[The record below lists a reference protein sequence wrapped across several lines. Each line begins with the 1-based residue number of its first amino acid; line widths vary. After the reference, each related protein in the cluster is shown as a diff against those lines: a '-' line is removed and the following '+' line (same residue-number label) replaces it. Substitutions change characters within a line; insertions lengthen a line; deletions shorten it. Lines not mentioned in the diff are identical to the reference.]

1 MKIKDI
7 SILLGVSLV
16 VTAALLVSG
25 CWTTV
30 RSDNPQI
37 QNDAAA
43 PHARVYFIRPRT
55 ERFMGMADNR
65 VSIALNTEPLLEL
78 VKGEY
83 TFIDLIP
90 GKADIAITNQTT
102 YGPSHKIKNET
113 RSRPFTFAA
122 GQTYYIAV
130 TPIDGEF
137 RGVRFVPREVDL
149 SEART
154 LAERARGVGNA
165 RWKTFADTTSN

>member
-1 MKIKDI
+1 MKTKDI
-7 SILLGVSLV
+7 SILFRVSLLLTV
-16 VTAALLVSG
+16 SLLVSG

-30 RSDNPQI
+30 RSDHPQI
-37 QNDAAA
+37 QNDEAA

-65 VSIALNTEPLLEL
+65 VSIALNKQPLLEL

-83 TFIDLIP
+83 TFIDLVP

-102 YGPSHKIKNET
+102 YGPSHKIMTMT
-113 RSRPFTFAA
+113 RSRPFSFVA

-137 RGVRFVPREVDL
+137 RGVRFVPREIEL
-149 SEART
+149 SEARA
-154 LAERARGVGNA
+154 LADRARGVGNA
-165 RWKTFADTTSN
+165 RWKAFADTTSN

>member
-1 MKIKDI
+1 MKTKDI
-7 SILLGVSLV
+7 SILFGASLLVAVS
-16 VTAALLVSG
+16 LLVSG

-37 QNDAAA
+37 ETNAAA

-65 VSIALNTEPLLEL
+65 VNIALNEKPLLDL

-83 TFIDLIP
+83 TFIDLVP
-90 GKADIAITNQTT
+90 GKVDIAITNQTT
-102 YGPSHKIKNET
+102 YGPSHTIKSET
-113 RSRPFTFAA
+113 RSRPFNFSA
-122 GQTYYIAV
+122 GQTYFIAV

-137 RGVRFVPREVDL
+137 RGVRFVPREIDL
-149 SEART
+149 SEAKT
-154 LAERARGVGNA
+154 LTDRARGVGNA
-165 RWKTFADTTSN
+165 HWKDFPDTASN